1 MGCAASTADGAE
13 PRRRGWARAR
23 ALGHSEASTSGLLAP
38 PPQQQQEGQG
48 QEAESSSGGRRRGCK
63 VAPEPKELEEGTA
76 ALPPMPGS
84 PSFRYYCQKK
94 TAAVDKIVAD
104 ADNSDGSVRIKATAR
119 QLSNRSEISA
129 TKPHDSNEVSQPK
142 EGNRWLR
149 FSGLSVVAAAW
160 HNLFSRQ
167 KGKPSPPPAAASAA
181 SSQP

>member
-38 PPQQQQEGQG
+38 PPQQ

-104 ADNSDGSVRIKATAR
+104 TDNSDGSVRIKGT
-119 QLSNRSEISA
+119 S
-129 TKPHDSNEVSQPK
+129 T
-142 EGNRWLR
+142 
-149 FSGLSVVAAAW
+149 
-160 HNLFSRQ
+160 
-167 KGKPSPPPAAASAA
+167 
-181 SSQP
+181 